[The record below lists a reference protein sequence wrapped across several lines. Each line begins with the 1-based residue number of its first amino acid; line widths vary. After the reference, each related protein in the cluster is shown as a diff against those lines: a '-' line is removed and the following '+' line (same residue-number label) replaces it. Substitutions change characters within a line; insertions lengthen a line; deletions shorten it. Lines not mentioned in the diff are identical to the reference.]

1 MEELLQLLSEIRP
14 DVDFEAEDELMDADV
29 LDSFDVI
36 TIVSEIQDKYNI
48 EIDVADIVPDNF
60 NSAELIWK
68 LIERCM

>member
-60 NSAELIWK
+60 NSAALIWK